1 MWAIMMAQSLAIARA
16 PLANA
21 MSTVLHDPRSAAID
35 RSLEGRRTR
44 ATRVLLADDH
54 PVFREGLREVLEGM
68 PDIEIGGEASDAA
81 SAMELVRRTPADI
94 LLLDLSMPGRSGIEL
109 IRKIRDE
116 APSLKVLVLTM
127 YEERHYALRA
137 FMAGAH
143 GYLTKHAAMPEVAN
157 ALHKVSAGGVYV
169 GAWMA
174 DYVAQNLAA
183 PPATAPHQQ
192 LNDREFDIFMRL
204 ARGDNA
210 GEIGRAL
217 SLSTKTVGNYKAR
230 IFDVMRFSNDAA
242 LVRYAMRHQLIDDHD
257 IV

>member
-1 MWAIMMAQSLAIARA
+1 MMAKTRGHRPCPSGQI
-16 PLANA
+16 
-21 MSTVLHDPRSAAID
+21 MSTALQYSKNAATD
-35 RSLEGRRTR
+35 RSRDGHRPH

-54 PVFREGLREVLEGM
+54 PVFREGLREVLESM
-68 PDIEIGGEASDAA
+68 PDVRIDGEASDAA
-81 SAMELVRRTPADI
+81 STLELVRRTPADI

-109 IRKIRDE
+109 IRKTRDE
-116 APSLKVLVLTM
+116 VPSLKVLVLTM

-143 GYLTKHAAMPEVAN
+143 GYLTKHAATPDVSN
-157 ALHKVSAGGVYV
+157 ALRKISTGGLYV
-169 GAWMA
+169 GTWMA

-210 GEIGRAL
+210 NEIGRAL
-217 SLSTKTVGNYKAR
+217 SLSAKTVGNYKAR
-230 IFDVMRFSNDAA
+230 IFDIMRFSNDAA
-242 LVRYAMRHQLIDDHD
+242 LVRYAMRNQLIDDHD

>member
-1 MWAIMMAQSLAIARA
+1 MATTRGHRPRTLAK
-16 PLANA
+16 P
-21 MSTVLHDPRSAAID
+21 MSTALHDPRNAATD
-35 RSLEGRRTR
+35 RGVDLEGRRTC
-44 ATRVLLADDH
+44 ATRILLADDH
-54 PVFREGLREVLEGM
+54 SVFREGLREVLEGM
-68 PDIEIGGEASDAA
+68 PNIRIEGEASDAA
-81 SAMELVRRTPADI
+81 STMELVRRTKADL

-109 IRKIRDE
+109 IRKIRED

-143 GYLTKHAAMPEVAN
+143 GYLTKHTGMSELTVA
-157 ALHKVSAGGVYV
+157 LSKISVGGLYV

-174 DYVAQNLAA
+174 DYVAQNLATRA
-183 PPATAPHQQ
+183 ETAAHQQ

-204 ARGDNA
+204 ARGEDA
-210 GEIGRAL
+210 TDIGRAL

-230 IFDVMRFSNDAA
+230 IFQLMRFPTDAA
-242 LVRYAMRHQLIDDHD
+242 LVRYAMRNQLIDDHD

>member
-1 MWAIMMAQSLAIARA
+1 
-16 PLANA
+16 
-21 MSTVLHDPRSAAID
+21 MSTALNDPRSATAG
-35 RSLEGRRTR
+35 RGHEGRRTCL
-44 ATRVLLADDH
+44 TRVLLADDH
-54 PVFREGLREVLEGM
+54 PVFREGLRDALEYLT
-68 PDIEIGGEASDAA
+68 DIRIEGEAADAA
-81 SAMELVRRTPADI
+81 STMELVRRIQADV

-116 APSLKVLVLTM
+116 APALKVLVLTM

-143 GYLTKHAAMPEVAN
+143 GYLTKHAAIPELSS
-157 ALHKVSAGGVYV
+157 ALRKISTGGTYI

-183 PPATAPHQQ
+183 PPATAPHQR

-210 GEIGRAL
+210 NDIGRAL
-217 SLSTKTVGNYKAR
+217 SLSTKTVGNYKSR
-230 IFDVMRFSNDAA
+230 IFDIMRFSNDAA
-242 LVRYAMRHQLIDDHD
+242 LVRYAMRNQLIDDHD

>member
-1 MWAIMMAQSLAIARA
+1 
-16 PLANA
+16 
-21 MSTVLHDPRSAAID
+21 MSTALNDPRSATVGCG
-35 RSLEGRRTR
+35 REGCRTCL
-44 ATRVLLADDH
+44 TRVLLADDH
-54 PVFREGLREVLEGM
+54 PVFREGLREALECLQ
-68 PDIEIGGEASDAA
+68 DIRIEGEAADAA
-81 SAMELVRRTPADI
+81 STMELVRRTQADV

-116 APSLKVLVLTM
+116 APALKVLVLTM

-143 GYLTKHAAMPEVAN
+143 GYLTKHAAMPEVSS
-157 ALHKVSAGGVYV
+157 ALRKISTGGIYI

-183 PPATAPHQQ
+183 QPDTAPHQR

-210 GEIGRAL
+210 NDIGRAL
-217 SLSTKTVGNYKAR
+217 SLSTKTVGNYKSR

-242 LVRYAMRHQLIDDHD
+242 LVRYAMRNQLIDDHD